1 MKRYFLLVV
10 VALVLIASPVLAKEG
25 LYIGAAFIPTN
36 SLHGDAGSLVDS
48 GTGWGLRA
56 GVGANRYFAIEA
68 NYIETKN
75 DVTGYSSAYLKGLS
89 ADVKVNFPLTSL
101 DNAQVMTVEPYL
113 KGGYAHYEINKPTSA
128 KSDGLQWGF
137 GVELYLFRELS
148 INAGWTQTNISWDTS
163 PKADGRLRTV
173 DIGIMYHFF

>member
-1 MKRYFLLVV
+1 MKMYLLLIIGV
-10 VALVLIASPVLAKEG
+10 LLLIASPVSSKEG
-25 LYIGAAFIPTN
+25 LYIGAAFIPHN
-36 SLHGDAGSLVDS
+36 SLNGDAGSGVDS

-75 DVTGYSSAYLKGLS
+75 DMGLSSVYLKGLS
-89 ADVKVNFPLTSL
+89 GDVKVNFPLTSL
-101 DNAQVMTVEPYL
+101 DRAQVMTVEPYL
-113 KGGYAHYEINKPTSA
+113 KGGYAYYKINKPTSA
-128 KSDGLQWGF
+128 KSGGLQWGF

-148 INAGWTQTNISWDTS
+148 IDAGWTQTNISWDTS
-163 PKADGRLRTV
+163 PKADGRMRTV